1 MYISTYLYNKLVL
14 LRDVG
19 TFCRFEMKQ
28 FRNGNPTY
36 SVLLKPT
43 PKYEKYD
50 PKAANSIAICQCTK
64 RKRECEVYLLDE

>member
-1 MYISTYLYNKLVL
+1 MYIIIEILEL

-19 TFCRFEMKQ
+19 TFCRFEMEQ
-28 FRNGNPTY
+28 FRNGKPTY

-43 PKYEKYD
+43 AKYD